1 MTQSTAPTPATTR
14 AEVRPVPGSTG
25 HLDAAFLADRAAI
38 QDLVAAYSL
47 AYDSGDFD
55 ALGDL
60 FTEDA
65 SFTFT
70 PAPEGFPPSVTT
82 RERIV
87 HAMAALYHHHTGTRG
102 AHQRHLTTNTVVVR
116 LDGTTAEAR
125 SLLSV
130 CFALDDGTHEIGR
143 SGSYVD
149 LLEKD
154 GQRWR
159 IASRH
164 LWLRDLPRIT
174 AAAPDGP
181 EEQE

>member
-1 MTQSTAPTPATTR
+1 MTRTTATTPAPLLP
-14 AEVRPVPGSTG
+14 APGSTG

-38 QDLVAAYSL
+38 QDVIAAYSL
-47 AYDSGDFD
+47 YYDSGDFD

-87 HAMAALYHHHTGTRG
+87 FAMAALYRHHTETRG
-102 AHQRHLTTNTVVVR
+102 AHQRHLTGNTVVVR

-130 CFALDDGTHEIGR
+130 TFALDDGTHEIGR

-154 GQRWR
+154 GDRWR

-164 LWLRDLPRIT
+164 LWLRDLPRVT
-174 AAAPDGP
+174 ATAPDGS
-181 EEQE
+181 EGQA

>member
-1 MTQSTAPTPATTR
+1 MPQTTATTTAPLL
-14 AEVRPVPGSTG
+14 PVPGSTG

-38 QDLVAAYSL
+38 QDLIAAYSL
-47 AYDSGDFD
+47 YYDSGDFD

-65 SFTFT
+65 TFTFT

-87 HAMAALYHHHTGTRG
+87 FAMAALYRHHTGTRG
-102 AHQRHLTTNTVVVR
+102 AHQRHLTSNTVVTR

-125 SLLSV
+125 SLLAI

-149 LLEKD
+149 RLEKD

-164 LWLRDLPRIT
+164 VWFRDLPRI
-174 AAAPDGP
+174 AATTPDGP
-181 EEQE
+181 EGAA